1 LGFIPV
7 LTGIPV
13 STPSPYS
20 LVVKAE
26 DNLLMGDRQ
35 EVSEV
40 KAFAVEDLPLG
51 SLSHDYDQQI
61 QDFLRGETI
70 IA

>member
-1 LGFIPV
+1 MHSI
-7 LTGIPV
+7 TI
-13 STPSPYS
+13 S

-26 DNLLMGDRQ
+26 GNLLIGDRQ

-51 SLSHDYDQQI
+51 ALSHDHGQQL
-61 QDFLRGETI
+61 QDFLREETI